1 MKRFPEKELD
11 QFIEALNQERRPEPG
26 QDPELLELTSVVRMV
41 KSLRQPAEPT
51 PDFGHRVHQA
61 FRGKARS
68 RRVFAPLAALAAGLL
83 LVLVFQ
89 AWSSFFNQDLV
100 LAMEQAVARLNN
112 YHGIIE
118 MRTTNQAGEEW
129 VVRQVEV
136 WAEGNKYATRQDNGT
151 LTVNNGEQRWQVRPD
166 NQTVVVLPVVPDPQ
180 RHGFDFNLKT
190 EAERARQYPHT
201 VVGETVVAAR
211 PAIQLE
217 ISPPGGLPYQ
227 LWIDQET
234 KLPLQ
239 LKTAMI
245 NALQTT
251 YTFISFESNV
261 SFEPTLFTFQVP
273 AGYQV
278 IEKDPGQLVNT
289 PGEASVIAG
298 FAPLVPSQPPV
309 QILAHKDKVVFNYG
323 DTTIVETPA
332 AEPFKPAAHGA
343 VGQAGGGPLEV
354 LSEQLRWQQEGIEIT
369 IEGPDR
375 VELARQLASDLSLP
389 AAENDLASQAAVK
402 VYVDLEIAKADQQQV
417 DAGHS
422 PWQLD
427 PSQVALTFVYLQI
440 SPEGIQ
446 GEPPEIGPTSIIKNT
461 GVEAIVGLK
470 AGPIKQVYLKRL
482 VRPDE
487 TGIWSV
493 VGYDP
498 R

>member
-51 PDFGHRVHQA
+51 PDFGHRVRQA

-190 EAERARQYPHT
+190 EAERAPAVSPHR
-201 VVGETVVAAR
+201 GR
-211 PAIQLE
+211 RN
-217 ISPPGGLPYQ
+217 SG
-227 LWIDQET
+227 
-234 KLPLQ
+234 
-239 LKTAMI
+239 
-245 NALQTT
+245 
-251 YTFISFESNV
+251 
-261 SFEPTLFTFQVP
+261 
-273 AGYQV
+273 
-278 IEKDPGQLVNT
+278 
-289 PGEASVIAG
+289 
-298 FAPLVPSQPPV
+298 
-309 QILAHKDKVVFNYG
+309 
-323 DTTIVETPA
+323 
-332 AEPFKPAAHGA
+332 
-343 VGQAGGGPLEV
+343 
-354 LSEQLRWQQEGIEIT
+354 R
-369 IEGPDR
+369 
-375 VELARQLASDLSLP
+375 
-389 AAENDLASQAAVK
+389 
-402 VYVDLEIAKADQQQV
+402 
-417 DAGHS
+417 
-422 PWQLD
+422 
-427 PSQVALTFVYLQI
+427 
-440 SPEGIQ
+440 
-446 GEPPEIGPTSIIKNT
+446 
-461 GVEAIVGLK
+461 
-470 AGPIKQVYLKRL
+470 
-482 VRPDE
+482 
-487 TGIWSV
+487 
-493 VGYDP
+493 
-498 R
+498 